1 MRVGGHPDFQRRIK
15 VSEKE
20 LIEQRLEKIQG
31 LREQGIGPYAYKYNR
46 THNNRDVSQKYAELS
61 GETFSEEKVAVAGR
75 VVAYRGHGKTVFGH
89 VLDESGK
96 LQVYFRANDLPE
108 EKFQLVKQLDVGD
121 FIGVQG
127 SVFRTRTGELTVKV
141 EDVELLAKAVRPMPE
156 KWHGLKDVEVRYR
169 QRYLDLLSNET
180 SMETFRTRFEIIREI
195 RNYLQERGFMEVETP
210 MMQPIPGGAAA
221 KPFMT
226 HHNAL
231 SRDLF
236 MRIAPEL
243 YLKRLL
249 IGGFEKVFELNRNF
263 RNEGISTMHNPE
275 FTMIEIYQA
284 YVDGE
289 AMMQLTES
297 MIAHLAQSI
306 HGTTKITYQDT
317 AIDLTPPWRRLGYV
331 EAVNEAVGRNT
342 WEENEEALAALCR
355 EHKLEIPEHA
365 KKMEMIELL
374 FEELVEPALI
384 QPTFVVDFP
393 IELSPLAKQKAN
405 APHLADRFEPY
416 IAGHEYAN
424 GFSELNDPLEQRRR
438 FEAQLK
444 KRERGDDEAQRMDE
458 DYLRA
463 MEYGMPPAGGLGI
476 GIDRLVMLL
485 TDSASIRDVI
495 LFPQLRQM
503 VSLPQHDE
511 ETE

>member
-1 MRVGGHPDFQRRIK
+1 M
-15 VSEKE
+15 SEKE

-31 LREQGIGPYAYKYNR
+31 LRDQGIVPYAYKYA
-46 THNNRDVSQKYAELS
+46 QKNSAQEVNQKFADLS
-61 GETFSEEKVAVAGR
+61 GETFSNEKVAVAGR
-75 VVAYRGHGKTVFGH
+75 VLAYRGHGKTVFAH
-89 VLDESGK
+89 MLDDSGK
-96 LQVYFRANDLPE
+96 LQVYFRANDLTE
-108 EKFQLVKQLDVGD
+108 DQFKLVKLLDVGD
-121 FIGVQG
+121 FIGVSG
-127 SVFRTRTGELTVKV
+127 PVFRTRTGELTIKV
-141 EDVELLAKAVRPMPE
+141 EAFELLAKAVRPMPE

-169 QRYLDLLSNET
+169 QRYLDLLSNED
-180 SMETFRTRFEIIREI
+180 SKKTFRSRFQIIREI
-195 RNYLQERGFMEVETP
+195 RDYLQQRGFMEVETP

-231 SRDLF
+231 SRDLY

-289 AMMQLTES
+289 AMMELTES
-297 MIAHLAQSI
+297 LIAHLAQRI
-306 HGTTKITYQDT
+306 HGTTNITYQGT
-317 AIDLTPPWRRLGYV
+317 PIDLTPPWKRLGYV
-331 EAVNEAVGRNT
+331 EAVNEAVGLNT
-342 WEENEEALAALCR
+342 WEADEEALRTLCR
-355 EHKLEIPEHA
+355 NHKLEIPEHA
-365 KKMEMIELL
+365 RKMELIELL
-374 FEELVEPALI
+374 FEELVESNLI

-393 IELSPLAKQKAN
+393 IELSPLAKQKAD

-424 GFSELNDPLEQRRR
+424 GFSELNDPQEQRRR
-438 FEAQLK
+438 FENQLK
-444 KRERGDDEAQRMDE
+444 KREQGDDEAQRMDE
-458 DYLRA
+458 DYIRA

-476 GIDRLVMLL
+476 GVDRLVMLL

-495 LFPQLRQM
+495 LFPQLRQLT
-503 VSLPQHDE
+503 SLPQTDE
-511 ETE
+511 EESADHAQ